1 MGVCCILLSVRALC
15 LADVL
20 AVLLGSVHE
29 DAMAVGA
36 DGLGMTLAVMGCP
49 RASTGTGCELFS
61 SGALGERVCVCC
73 GGVTPKGVCGAQWC
87 LGRCV
92 SGY

>member
-1 MGVCCILLSVRALC
+1 MHLLLVAVVCAR
-15 LADVL
+15 ADVL

-49 RASTGTGCELFS
+49 RASTGCELFS
-61 SGALGERVCVCC
+61 SGALGERVCVRC
-73 GGVTPKGVCGAQWC
+73 GGVTPKGVCCAQWC
-87 LGRCV
+87 LERCA

>member
-1 MGVCCILLSVRALC
+1 M
-15 LADVL
+15 L

-49 RASTGTGCELFS
+49 RASTGCELFS
-61 SGALGERVCVCC
+61 SGALGERVCVRC

-87 LGRCV
+87 LGRCA